1 LSTVVEITGAIDV
14 YTASAVGET
23 IQSLITDGVTEIV
36 LDLSGVTRLDSS
48 GLGTLVGNA
57 KAMASA
63 GGAIWLS
70 GLNYR
75 IRRMLEVTNLAKYF
89 GIQDEADNILA
100 ELEALELSHTP
111 S

>member
-1 LSTVVEITGAIDV
+1 MSTVLKISGAIDV
-14 YTASAVGET
+14 YTASTLGET
-23 IQSLITDGVTEIV
+23 IQSLIGAGATEIV
-36 LDLSGVTRLDSS
+36 LDLSEVTRLDSS

-57 KAMASA
+57 KSLASS
-63 GGAIWLS
+63 GGAIRLS

-89 GIQDEADNILA
+89 EIQDEADSILA

>member
-1 LSTVVEITGAIDV
+1 M
-14 YTASAVGET
+14 
-23 IQSLITDGVTEIV
+23 
-36 LDLSGVTRLDSS
+36 LDLSEVSRLDSS

-57 KAMASA
+57 KSLASS

-75 IRRMLEVTNLAKYF
+75 IRRMLEVTKLAKYF
-89 GIQDEADNILA
+89 EIQDEADNILA